1 MVVKWTQ
8 QVPKNRHIYTDLL
21 QTEFKA
27 NMVFSHSLLVLVP
40 QRSGLYQHDPYSSNK
55 CCPFGQETDPLTS
68 AMLAWLTLWHTI
80 KLPSAFAPCFKQDRW
95 AAPQKRGGFWCIMK
109 RKPWDSNLPLQPSD
123 HQPYPVTS
131 KAQTAVFKPG
141 LSCGESLAGLHLW
154 VLREM
159 WVFLFLEL
167 CGFVQVS
174 GHSRKYDTH
183 LCIKL
188 HEALREERTRSSS
201 DLLSS
206 SPSAQGCRMK

>member
-95 AAPQKRGGFWCIMK
+95 AAPQKRGSFWCIMK

-131 KAQTAVFKPG
+131 KARRVVSWSAPLSVERNVSFSFPGALWLRPGQWTQQKIWHTFMYQTTWSTQGGEDTLQFRPSFILSFSPG
-141 LSCGESLAGLHLW
+141 L
-154 VLREM
+154 
-159 WVFLFLEL
+159 
-167 CGFVQVS
+167 
-174 GHSRKYDTH
+174 
-183 LCIKL
+183 
-188 HEALREERTRSSS
+188 
-201 DLLSS
+201 
-206 SPSAQGCRMK
+206 